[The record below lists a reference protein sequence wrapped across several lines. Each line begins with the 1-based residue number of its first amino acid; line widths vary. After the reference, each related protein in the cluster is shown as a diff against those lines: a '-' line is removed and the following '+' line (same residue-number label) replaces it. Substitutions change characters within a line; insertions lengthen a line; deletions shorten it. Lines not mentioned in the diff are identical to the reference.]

1 MRRGRYNFFYLRG
14 LMRLLRGWIQPGVM
28 PGGSVVMIGKFDG
41 LHRGH
46 REVLARASAE
56 ARKRR
61 LPLVL
66 LTFEPLPE
74 EFFIGN
80 KARARLTRFSTKWR
94 LIEATGLVDG
104 VACLR
109 FNHAFSRQPPEA
121 FVRETLVAGLGARA
135 VFTGAEFR
143 FGHKR
148 RGDIDLLARMGR
160 KLGFEATAVT
170 PVGDAA
176 GRISSSRVH
185 DALVDNRLDEA
196 AELLGR
202 PYRLYDRVRSGEKL
216 GAGLGFPTA
225 NLALGHRPPP
235 LAGVYV
241 VRAEGLPGGPR
252 FGMANV
258 GTRPA
263 VGGRQR
269 LLEVHFPAFDG
280 DLYGRLLAVDF
291 LHWLREEEDFASL
304 DELTEAMRAD
314 VAAGGRWLA
323 ERGMSRDGSWVA
335 GQ

>member
-1 MRRGRYNFFYLRG
+1 
-14 LMRLLRGWIQPGVM
+14 M

-46 REVLARASAE
+46 REVLAQAAAAARGRA
-56 ARKRR
+56 

-80 KARARLTRFSTKWR
+80 DARARLTRFATKWR
-94 LIEATGLVDG
+94 LIEASGQVG
-104 VACLR
+104 AIACLR
-109 FNHAFSRQPPEA
+109 FDRAFSEQPPEV
-121 FVRETLVAGLGARA
+121 FVRDTLVAGLGARA
-135 VFTGAEFR
+135 VFTGTGFR

-148 RGDIDLLARMGR
+148 RGDADLLRSMGR
-160 KLGFEATAVT
+160 ECGFEASAVA
-170 PVGDAA
+170 PVSDAA

-185 DALVDNRLDEA
+185 DALVGNRLDEA
-196 AELLGR
+196 ADLLGR
-202 PYRLYDRVRSGEKL
+202 PYRLYGRVRNGDKL
-216 GAGLGFPTA
+216 GAKLGFPTA

-241 VRAEGLPGGPR
+241 VRAEGLPGGAR
-252 FGMANV
+252 HGMANV

-263 VGGRQR
+263 VGGKHR
-269 LLEVHFPAFDG
+269 LLEIHFPGFEG

-291 LHWLREEEDFASL
+291 LHWLRAEKDFASL
-304 DELTEAMRAD
+304 EELAQAMRAD

-323 ERGMSRDGSWVA
+323 ERDYDWAA
-335 GQ
+335 GQR